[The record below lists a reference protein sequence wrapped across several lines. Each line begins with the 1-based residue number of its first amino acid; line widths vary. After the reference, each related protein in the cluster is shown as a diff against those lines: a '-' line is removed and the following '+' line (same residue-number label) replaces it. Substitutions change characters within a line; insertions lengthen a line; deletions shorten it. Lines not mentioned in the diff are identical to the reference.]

1 MWWLPGVESVP
12 WCVTLTSPTHSPLPE
27 TTSLKLQTTSSSPL
41 LVRLESVPSYV
52 YSVVLVKFSLIAH
65 CIVFNAVRAYPM
77 SFKFPCWFF
86 VLFFWKK
93 HLNKC
98 AQNIAIVT
106 SMPETLLASMP
117 QILPYEVLVHPFI
130 GPSLA
135 HGVIYSIFFAYPRQG
150 RAHSCLAKHHGNAQ
164 NIFSTNATEWVD
176 GGRWQVDD
184 IPAHGRG
191 DGGQGDHRLQP
202 PAHKQVLHQGPA
214 AGRCPR
220 LVPNSLHPPRAGLW
234 GGEPGE
240 S

>member
-1 MWWLPGVESVP
+1 MCVWLGGGGGELQIWFCHFWTWAIIAFCALLVNYSLFFIFFDCLFCFQYVVVMWWLPGVESVP
-12 WCVTLTSPTHSPLPE
+12 WCVTLTSPAHSPLPE

-98 AQNIAIVT
+98 AQNIAIVM

-117 QILPYEVLVHPFI
+117 QILPYEVLVHP
-130 GPSLA
+130 L
-135 HGVIYSIFFAYPRQG
+135 
-150 RAHSCLAKHHGNAQ
+150 
-164 NIFSTNATEWVD
+164 
-176 GGRWQVDD
+176 
-184 IPAHGRG
+184 
-191 DGGQGDHRLQP
+191 
-202 PAHKQVLHQGPA
+202 
-214 AGRCPR
+214 
-220 LVPNSLHPPRAGLW
+220 
-234 GGEPGE
+234 
-240 S
+240 